1 MLMELLAAAFAA
13 QAGMA
18 APVSLKLTPP
28 VIEMG
33 FLYSG
38 VQLRIEGAV
47 RAGSKAVVVVRGG
60 DREEVFNRKGK
71 VGPIW
76 VNVGKVRVSGV
87 PSLFLRFTSEP
98 LRSFLGRAAI
108 DKHQLDES
116 AIKNQMRL
124 EPDADKDTIVA
135 GWLTLKTKEGTYA
148 LIRDG
153 VKMGAEGPA
162 AVPYA
167 VEFHWPKKA
176 PPARYQ
182 VWVYEC
188 RNGEVT
194 GVTSVP
200 LPVVKVGFPN
210 WLAGMAGSSAA
221 LYGIAAVLAAA
232 MAGFGIDFLAAL
244 VFGKKRAA
252 RH

>member
-1 MLMELLAAAFAA
+1 MALMAAAFAT
-13 QAGMA
+13 QGGT
-18 APVSLKLTPP
+18 PGPLGVSLKLTPP

-33 FLYSG
+33 LLYSG
-38 VQLRIEGAV
+38 VRVRLEGAV

-60 DREEVFNRKGK
+60 DREEVFNRKGR

-76 VNVGKVRVSGV
+76 LNVGKVRVSGV
-87 PSLFLRFTSEP
+87 PSLFLRVTSEP

-108 DKHQLDES
+108 DKYQLDEA

-124 EPDADKDTIVA
+124 EPDADRDAIVA
-135 GWLTLKTKEGTYA
+135 GWLTLKTADGTYA
-148 LIRDG
+148 LIRDA
-153 VKMGAEGPA
+153 VTMGRAGQA
-162 AVPYA
+162 TVPYA
-167 VEFHWPKKA
+167 VEFSWPKKA

-194 GVTSVP
+194 GVTSAP
-200 LPVVKVGFPN
+200 LPVVKVGFPE
-210 WLAGMAGSSAA
+210 WLAKMAQASAA
-221 LYGIAAVLAAA
+221 LYGIVAVLAAA
-232 MAGFGIDFLAAL
+232 MAGFGIDFLAVL

-252 RH
+252 AH